1 MTTAEDLDLSDPD
14 KVQLWSTDSG
24 MESMTNSNKDI
35 TPVSENFDDD
45 EEVRLYCF
53 SFFS

>member
-1 MTTAEDLDLSDPD
+1 MTTAEDLKLSDQD
-14 KVQLWSTDSG
+14 NVQLWNSDSG

-45 EEVRLYCF
+45 EEVCF
-53 SFFS
+53 G